1 LPLDSGEKA
10 LEIAR
15 LALDRKALELV
26 VLDMA
31 GLVMY
36 TDFFVICSGQ
46 STQQVKAIVERIEE
60 GLKGGGIR
68 PQGVE
73 GRTFAHWVLMD
84 YGDVIVH
91 VFEEET
97 REFYE
102 LDKLWMDAP
111 RVAVDEDTDIL
122 GREDQGRVSRGR
134 G

>member
-1 LPLDSGEKA
+1 LPLDSREKA

-68 PQGVE
+68 PQGFE

>member
-1 LPLDSGEKA
+1 MDFSRNDP
-10 LEIAR
+10 
-15 LALDRKALELV
+15 ALDRKALELV

>member
-1 LPLDSGEKA
+1 LPLDSREKA
-10 LEIAR
+10 LEIAQ
-15 LALDRKALELV
+15 LALDRKALELA

-46 STQQVKAIVERIEE
+46 STQQVKAIAERIEE
-60 GLKGGGIR
+60 GLKRRGMR

-73 GRTFAHWVLMD
+73 GRAFAHWVLMD

-97 REFYE
+97 RDFYG
-102 LDKLWMDAP
+102 LDKLWLDAP
-111 RVAVDEDTDIL
+111 RVAVDEDTDTL
-122 GREDQGRVSRGR
+122 GRKDQGRIPGGR
-134 G
+134 S

>member
-1 LPLDSGEKA
+1 LPLDSREKA

-36 TDFFVICSGQ
+36 TDLFVICSGQ

-60 GLKGGGIR
+60 GLKAGGIR